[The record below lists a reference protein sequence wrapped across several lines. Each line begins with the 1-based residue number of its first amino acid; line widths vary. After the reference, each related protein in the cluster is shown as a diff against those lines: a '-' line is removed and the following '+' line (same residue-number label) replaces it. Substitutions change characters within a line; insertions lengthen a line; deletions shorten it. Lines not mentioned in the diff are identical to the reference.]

1 MNESDHRSR
10 AHGHTSVAH
19 SNIFSNSH
27 GQQTTNN
34 HKNHPDGVG
43 PTPLL
48 SAQVIADR
56 VHQLAA
62 SISST
67 YANQDLLLVPILRGA
82 FIFAADLARAITI
95 DHRIDFLQL
104 SSYKGTQ
111 TRGTVSVDR
120 DLNTDIAGLSV
131 LIVEDIVD
139 TGRTLSTTLDILGD
153 RNPASLEVVT
163 LLSKPSRR
171 KIDNS
176 VRWTGFEISDVF
188 VVGYGLDLNEH
199 HRQLPYLAVV
209 EPH

>member
-1 MNESDHRSR
+1 M
-10 AHGHTSVAH
+10 
-19 SNIFSNSH
+19 
-27 GQQTTNN
+27 
-34 HKNHPDGVG
+34 
-43 PTPLL
+43 PLL

-56 VHQLAA
+56 VHQLAT

-67 YANQDLLLVPILRGA
+67 YANHDLLLVPILHGA

-111 TRGTVSVDR
+111 SHGTVSVDR
-120 DLNTDIAGLSV
+120 DLKTDITGLSV

-139 TGRTLSTTLDILGD
+139 TGRTLSTALDILGD

-188 VVGYGLDLNEH
+188 VVGYGLDLEDQYRN
-199 HRQLPYLAVV
+199 LPYIAKATTTVGGSCL
-209 EPH
+209 